1 MPQLDFSTFLPQI
14 FWLFL
19 SLSILYLI
27 LSRYALPRI
36 SDVIEERKDI
46 IAHDIDKAKEYSV
59 DTDKAI
65 EDLNLKITEARSE
78 SQQMINNSLLE
89 IKNSNELKKNKLFE
103 DIKSDVSD
111 AEKVIYENKDLAL
124 KDITHVCEDLSL
136 EMLNNLS
143 IDKIDK
149 KKISNLSSKINYR

>member
-1 MPQLDFSTFLPQI
+1 
-14 FWLFL
+14 
-19 SLSILYLI
+19 
-27 LSRYALPRI
+27 
-36 SDVIEERKDI
+36 
-46 IAHDIDKAKEYSV
+46 
-59 DTDKAI
+59 
-65 EDLNLKITEARSE
+65 
-78 SQQMINNSLLE
+78 MINNSLLE

-103 DIKSDVSD
+103 DIKSDVSA

-136 EMLNNLS
+136 EILNNLS

>member
-14 FWLFL
+14 FWLFF

-46 IAHDIDKAKEYSV
+46 IAHDIDKAKEYSA

-78 SQQMINNSLLE
+78 SQQMINNSILE

-103 DIKSDVSD
+103 DIKSDVSA
-111 AEKVIYENKDLAL
+111 AEKVIHENKDLAL
-124 KDITHVCEDLSL
+124 KDIANVCKDLSF
-136 EMLNNLS
+136 EMLDNLS

-149 KKISNLSSKINYR
+149 KKISNLSDNIN

>member
-1 MPQLDFSTFLPQI
+1 MPQLDFSTFFPQI

-19 SLSILYLI
+19 SLSILYFI

-103 DIKSDVSD
+103 DIKSDVSA

-124 KDITHVCEDLSL
+124 KDITNVCVDLSL

-149 KKISNLSSKINYR
+149 KKISNLSSKIN

>member
-14 FWLFL
+14 FWLLF

-46 IAHDIDKAKEYSV
+46 IAHDIDKAKEYSA

-78 SQQMINNSLLE
+78 SQQMINNSILE

-103 DIKSDVSD
+103 DIKSDVSA

-124 KDITHVCEDLSL
+124 KDIANVCEDLSF
-136 EMLNNLS
+136 EMLDNLS

-149 KKISNLSSKINYR
+149 KKISNLSDNIN

>member
-14 FWLFL
+14 FWLLF

-46 IAHDIDKAKEYSV
+46 IAHDIDKAKEYSA

-78 SQQMINNSLLE
+78 SQQMINNSILE

-103 DIKSDVSD
+103 DIKSDVSA
-111 AEKVIYENKDLAL
+111 AEKVIHENKDLAL
-124 KDITHVCEDLSL
+124 KDIANVCEDLSF
-136 EMLNNLS
+136 EMLDNLS

-149 KKISNLSSKINYR
+149 KKISNLSDNIN

>member
-65 EDLNLKITEARSE
+65 EDLNLKITEAKSE

-103 DIKSDVSD
+103 DIKSDVSA
-111 AEKVIYENKDLAL
+111 AEKVIYENKGLAL
-124 KDITHVCEDLSL
+124 QDIANVCEDLSL

-149 KKISNLSSKINYR
+149 KKISNLSNNIN

>member
-65 EDLNLKITEARSE
+65 EDLNLKITEARFE

-124 KDITHVCEDLSL
+124 KDITRVCEDLSL

-149 KKISNLSSKINYR
+149 KKISNLSNKIN

>member
-14 FWLFL
+14 FWLLF

-103 DIKSDVSD
+103 DIKSDVSA

-124 KDITHVCEDLSL
+124 KDIANVCEDLSF
-136 EMLNNLS
+136 EMLDNLS

-149 KKISNLSSKINYR
+149 KKISNLSDNIN

>member
-149 KKISNLSSKINYR
+149 KKISNLSNKIN

>member
-14 FWLFL
+14 FWLFV

-65 EDLNLKITEARSE
+65 EDLNLKISEARSE

-103 DIKSDVSD
+103 DIKSDASA

-124 KDITHVCEDLSL
+124 KDITNVCEDLSL

-149 KKISNLSSKINYR
+149 KKISNLSININ

>member
-14 FWLFL
+14 FWLLF

-46 IAHDIDKAKEYSV
+46 IAHDIDKAKEYSA

-78 SQQMINNSLLE
+78 SQQMINNSILE

-103 DIKSDVSD
+103 DIKSDVSA

-124 KDITHVCEDLSL
+124 KDIANVCKDLSF
-136 EMLNNLS
+136 EMLDNLS

-149 KKISNLSSKINYR
+149 KKISNLSDNIN

>member
-14 FWLFL
+14 FWLLF

-46 IAHDIDKAKEYSV
+46 IAHDIDKAKEYSA

-78 SQQMINNSLLE
+78 SQQMINNSILE

-103 DIKSDVSD
+103 DIKSDVSA
-111 AEKVIYENKDLAL
+111 AEKVIHENKDLAL
-124 KDITHVCEDLSL
+124 KDIANVCKDLSF
-136 EMLNNLS
+136 EMLDNLS

-149 KKISNLSSKINYR
+149 KKISNLSDNIN

>member
-14 FWLFL
+14 FWLLF

-78 SQQMINNSLLE
+78 SQQMINNSILE

-103 DIKSDVSD
+103 DIKSDVSA

-124 KDITHVCEDLSL
+124 KDIANVCEDLSF
-136 EMLNNLS
+136 EMLGNLS

-149 KKISNLSSKINYR
+149 KKISNLSDNIN

>member
-46 IAHDIDKAKEYSV
+46 IAQDIDKAKEYSL
-59 DTDKAI
+59 DTNKAI
-65 EDLNLKITEARSE
+65 EELNLKIAEARSQ

-103 DIKSDVSD
+103 DIKSDVSA

-124 KDITHVCEDLSL
+124 KDITNVSEDLSL

-149 KKISNLSSKINYR
+149 KKISNLSNNIN

>member
-46 IAHDIDKAKEYSV
+46 IAHDIDKAKEYSL

-65 EDLNLKITEARSE
+65 EDLNLKIAEARSQ

-103 DIKSDVSD
+103 DIKSDVSA

-124 KDITHVCEDLSL
+124 KDITNVGEDLSL

-149 KKISNLSSKINYR
+149 KKISNLSNNIN

>member
-46 IAHDIDKAKEYSV
+46 IAQDIDKAKEYSL
-59 DTDKAI
+59 DTNKAI
-65 EDLNLKITEARSE
+65 EELNLKIAEARSQ

-103 DIKSDVSD
+103 DIKSDVSA

-124 KDITHVCEDLSL
+124 KDIISVSEDLSL

-149 KKISNLSSKINYR
+149 KKISNLSNNIN

>member
-46 IAHDIDKAKEYSV
+46 IAHDIDKAKEYSL
-59 DTDKAI
+59 DTNKAI
-65 EDLNLKITEARSE
+65 EELNLKIAEARSQ

-103 DIKSDVSD
+103 DIKSDVSA

-124 KDITHVCEDLSL
+124 KDITNVSEDLSL

-149 KKISNLSSKINYR
+149 KKISNLSNNIN

>member
-46 IAHDIDKAKEYSV
+46 IAQDIDKAKEYSL
-59 DTDKAI
+59 DTNKAI
-65 EDLNLKITEARSE
+65 EELNLKIAEARSQ

-103 DIKSDVSD
+103 DIKSDVSA

-124 KDITHVCEDLSL
+124 KDITNVGEDLSL

-149 KKISNLSSKINYR
+149 KKISNLSNNIN

>member
-14 FWLFL
+14 FWLFV

-65 EDLNLKITEARSE
+65 EDLNLKISEARSE

-103 DIKSDVSD
+103 DIKSDASA

-124 KDITHVCEDLSL
+124 KDITNVGEDLSL

-149 KKISNLSSKINYR
+149 KKISNLSNNIN

>member
-65 EDLNLKITEARSE
+65 EDLNLKISEARSE

-103 DIKSDVSD
+103 DIKSDVSA

-124 KDITHVCEDLSL
+124 KDITNVSEDLSL

-149 KKISNLSSKINYR
+149 KKISNLSNNIN

>member
-46 IAHDIDKAKEYSV
+46 IAHDIDKAKEYSA

-78 SQQMINNSLLE
+78 SQQMINNSILE

-103 DIKSDVSD
+103 DIKSDVSA

-124 KDITHVCEDLSL
+124 KDIANVCEDLSF
-136 EMLNNLS
+136 EMLDNLS

-149 KKISNLSSKINYR
+149 KKISNLSDNIN

>member
-14 FWLFL
+14 FWLLF

-46 IAHDIDKAKEYSV
+46 IAHDIDKAKEYSA

-78 SQQMINNSLLE
+78 SQQMINNSILE

-103 DIKSDVSD
+103 DIKSDVSA

-124 KDITHVCEDLSL
+124 KDIANVCEDLSF
-136 EMLNNLS
+136 EMLGNLS

-149 KKISNLSSKINYR
+149 KKISNLSDNIN

>member
-1 MPQLDFSTFLPQI
+1 MHYQ
-14 FWLFL
+14 
-19 SLSILYLI
+19 
-27 LSRYALPRI
+27 RI

-46 IAHDIDKAKEYSV
+46 IAHDIDKAKEYSA

-78 SQQMINNSLLE
+78 SQQMINNSILE

-103 DIKSDVSD
+103 DIKSDVSA
-111 AEKVIYENKDLAL
+111 AEKVIHENKDLAL
-124 KDITHVCEDLSL
+124 KDIANVCKDLSF
-136 EMLNNLS
+136 EMLDNLS

-149 KKISNLSSKINYR
+149 KKISNLSDNIN

>member
-14 FWLFL
+14 FWLFV

-46 IAHDIDKAKEYSV
+46 IAHDIDKAKEYSL

-65 EDLNLKITEARSE
+65 EDLNLKIAEARSQ

-89 IKNSNELKKNKLFE
+89 IKNSNELKKNKLFG
-103 DIKSDVSD
+103 DIKSDVSA

-124 KDITHVCEDLSL
+124 KDITNVGEDLSL

-149 KKISNLSSKINYR
+149 KKISNLSNNIN

>member
-14 FWLFL
+14 FWLFF

-46 IAHDIDKAKEYSV
+46 IAHDIDKAKEYSA

-78 SQQMINNSLLE
+78 SQQMINNSILE

-103 DIKSDVSD
+103 DIKSDVSA

-124 KDITHVCEDLSL
+124 KDIANVCEDLSF
-136 EMLNNLS
+136 EMLDNLS

-149 KKISNLSSKINYR
+149 KKISNLSDNIN

>member
-124 KDITHVCEDLSL
+124 KDITRVCEDLSL

-149 KKISNLSSKINYR
+149 KKISNLSNKIN

>member
-14 FWLFL
+14 FWLFF

-46 IAHDIDKAKEYSV
+46 IAHDIDKAKEYSL

-65 EDLNLKITEARSE
+65 EDLNLKIAEARSQ

-103 DIKSDVSD
+103 DIKSDVSA

-124 KDITHVCEDLSL
+124 KDITNVGEDLSL

-149 KKISNLSSKINYR
+149 KKISNLSNNIN

>member
-14 FWLFL
+14 FWLFV

-65 EDLNLKITEARSE
+65 EDLNLKISEARSE

-103 DIKSDVSD
+103 DIKSDASA

-124 KDITHVCEDLSL
+124 KDIISVSEDLSL

-149 KKISNLSSKINYR
+149 KKISNLSNNIN